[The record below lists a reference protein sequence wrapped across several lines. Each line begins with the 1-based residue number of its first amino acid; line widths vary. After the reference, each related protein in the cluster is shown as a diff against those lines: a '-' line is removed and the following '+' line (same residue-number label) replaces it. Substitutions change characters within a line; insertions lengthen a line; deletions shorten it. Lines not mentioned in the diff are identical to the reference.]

1 MNLGFFTTNS
11 AIFAS
16 IHQFCLVLLTLDFL
30 FVVLFLQADSIY
42 FRCFY
47 IVCYTAFSGFMIS
60 SFISLYSLSPLFT
73 EIIFS
78 RLTGCRLQE
87 LEFRQYLVLPK
98 NTVILFFFFLIID
111 LQFLIPTAKA
121 KIFNP
126 PAELVIPTNT
136 N

>member
-1 MNLGFFTTNS
+1 MNLGFFITNS

-16 IHQFCLVLLTLDFL
+16 IQQFCLVLLTLDFL
-30 FVVLFLQADSIY
+30 FVVLFLQADLIY

-111 LQFLIPTAKA
+111 LQFLIPTAKS